1 VSGADDGTPRASQ
14 VVFARPMEITDSNA
28 LGKVH
33 GGVVMRA
40 VDSAA
45 GTAAARH
52 CGRVCVTAAIDGLS
66 FLEPV
71 DVGDILIVQARVNDV
86 GRTSLEVGVRV
97 EAEPWRGGPRRHTT
111 SAYLLMVAL
120 DDEGRPTA
128 VPPLLPQTDE
138 DRRRQEHARIRRE
151 LRGERLRRLEA
162 HAGAEREQ
170 SAGGAPEQPA
180 DDVPPGAMSEGRA
193 GQGAAQA
200 GHDRAQ
206 RRASRP

>member
-1 VSGADDGTPRASQ
+1 VTDERAGTPRDSEI
-14 VVFARPMEITDSNA
+14 VFARTMEITDSNA

-52 CGRVCVTAAIDGLS
+52 CGMVCVTAAIDGLS

-71 DVGDILIVQARVNDV
+71 DVGDILVVKARVNDV

-97 EAEPWRGGPRRHTT
+97 EAESWRGGQRRHTT

-120 DDEGRPTA
+120 DDHGRPAA
-128 VPPLLPQTDE
+128 VPPLWPETE
-138 DRRRQEHARIRRE
+138 ADRRRRDHARIRRE
-151 LRGERLRRLEA
+151 LRTERLRRLTE
-162 HAGAEREQ
+162 HAGA
-170 SAGGAPEQPA
+170 
-180 DDVPPGAMSEGRA
+180 
-193 GQGAAQA
+193 AA
-200 GHDRAQ
+200 
-206 RRASRP
+206 

>member
-1 VSGADDGTPRASQ
+1 MSTPRASEI
-14 VVFARPMEITDSNA
+14 VFARTMEITDSNA

-40 VDSAA
+40 VDTAA

-71 DVGDILIVQARVNDV
+71 DLGDILIVKARVNDV

-97 EAEPWRGGPRRHTT
+97 EAEPWRGGERRHTT

-120 DDEGRPTA
+120 DDDGKPTE
-128 VPPLLPQTDE
+128 VPRLTPETAD
-138 DRRRQEHARIRRE
+138 DRRRQQHARIRRE
-151 LRGERLRRLEA
+151 LRTERLRRLNE
-162 HAGAEREQ
+162 HPGEER
-170 SAGGAPEQPA
+170 A
-180 DDVPPGAMSEGRA
+180 
-193 GQGAAQA
+193 
-200 GHDRAQ
+200 
-206 RRASRP
+206 